1 MLKKIEFSQYN
12 FKLLNFNYI
21 FARKIEVNLINDL
34 HRFDLLKEKISN
46 HAKKFFYHHII
57 HSLCEELLNNLYAE
71 KAIVYFNNTQ
81 LEQLHIFKYFKEE
94 DVLNTLNV
102 VLAKIKKLLP
112 IRVFTTNISFDFLTH
127 LLSSNDGRG
136 IETINN
142 IRSYMDSINIE
153 NYTFAQARS
162 FTKKNDL
169 VFLDKEYFNQLKI
182 KQLLIS

>member
-34 HRFDLLKEKISN
+34 HKFDLLKEKISN

-57 HSLCEELLNNLYAE
+57 HSLCEELLNNPCTE
-71 KAIVYFNNTQ
+71 KTIIYFNNTQ

-94 DVLNTLNV
+94 DVLKTLNN

-112 IRVFTTNISFDFLTH
+112 IKMFITNISFDFLTH

-136 IETINN
+136 IEVINS
-142 IRSYMDSINIE
+142 IRSYMDSVNIE
-153 NYTFAQARS
+153 NYTFAKVKT
-162 FTKKNDL
+162 FTKQNDL
-169 VFLDKEYFNQLKI
+169 VFLNKEYFNQLKT